1 VPRGAGDWRER
12 LDTLRD
18 LIQNEARARQRLGDK
33 WYNAYFKFGMM
44 GRDEFAKIIGEL
56 TPRWFLDIRAVPR
69 LDTIAAS
76 RLSAFQMFQR
86 AKVSYVDLFGQLGI
100 RSYRSADSNPAVW
113 GNAVTQLLQA
123 SGRKGPYLFL
133 FDDES
138 LFQAADDLLPSVIK
152 SAIGKTAR
160 FARIGGS
167 RPPSGIQ
174 HRT

>member
-1 VPRGAGDWRER
+1 MSGEQQGRPHLRLISTGRQQSELNRPHVDRPKER
-12 LDTLRD
+12 QLAFPYPD
-18 LIQNEARARQRLGDK
+18 EATVFLV
-33 WYNAYFKFGMM
+33 YVGMM

-56 TPRWFLDIRAVPR
+56 TPHWVFDIRTVPR

-123 SGRKGPYLFL
+123 SERKGPYLFL

-138 LFQAADDLLPSVIK
+138 LF
-152 SAIGKTAR
+152 R
-160 FARIGGS
+160 FPGG
-167 RPPSGIQ
+167 R
-174 HRT
+174 